1 MGARATVLPKNLAGV
16 MAMVFRDSMADTA
29 MDAVTALVMG
39 AGRDM
44 PVAEA
49 FLEYQDAGMDND
61 KLLDEGTDGW
71 GLSCGFGEGWD
82 GKYSGGCGEEGEGEG
97 DADAWGYSNGNGS
110 GGGSSVNGE
119 GRASFPEVGYG

>member
-1 MGARATVLPKNLAGV
+1 
-16 MAMVFRDSMADTA
+16 MAMDLTDCLADLA
-29 MDAVTALVMG
+29 MDALQALVMG
-39 AGRDM
+39 AGMDTHS
-44 PVAEA
+44 ATES
-49 FLEYQDAGMDND
+49 QTDMDNL

-82 GKYSGGCGEEGEGEG
+82 GKYSGGCGGEGEGEG

-119 GRASFPEVGYG
+119 GRATFPEIGYG